1 MKKMMMSVLTV
12 IAGSVLVLGGCAP
25 HSNMSE
31 DQASAKK
38 TTTSQA
44 TSSTSEKTIL
54 DWSYSGKNGPKYWG
68 EINKAY
74 QISDTGKAQSP
85 INIDTTKTMA
95 DTAKT
100 AITYQYQPTTFKVTR
115 KDKVIQAMAQPTKG
129 RADSKITVYG
139 KQYTLKEINI
149 HTPSEH
155 RLDGNKYDAEL
166 QLKHKS
172 TDNKNF
178 IISIFVKQG
187 DKNQAVGDLTTIVS
201 KLENG
206 KTAVMKSAISTLG
219 LIPESGE
226 KYRYEGSLT
235 TPTTTEGVSWLIYQ
249 MPITMSKQQI
259 QDLQKNLNNNNR
271 PLQALNNRTIF
282 SN

>member
-1 MKKMMMSVLTV
+1 M
-12 IAGSVLVLGGCAP
+12 
-25 HSNMSE
+25 
-31 DQASAKK
+31 QKK
-38 TTTSQA
+38 TTTSQTA
-44 TSSTSEKTIL
+44 NDTSEKTIL

-85 INIDTTKTMA
+85 INIDTTKTMTN
-95 DTAKT
+95 TAKT
-100 AITYQYQPTTFKVTR
+100 AIAYQYQPTTFKITR
-115 KDKVIQAMAQPTKG
+115 KDKVIQAIAQPTKG
-129 RADSKITVYG
+129 RADSKIKVYG
-139 KQYTLKEINI
+139 KVYTLKEINI

-155 RLDGNKYDAEL
+155 RLDGNKYDVEL

-172 TDNKNF
+172 ADNKNF

-187 DKNQAVGDLTTIVS
+187 EKNQAVGDLTTVVS

-206 KTAVMKSAISTLG
+206 KTAMMKSAISTLG
-219 LIPESGE
+219 LIPENGDM
-226 KYRYEGSLT
+226 YRYEGSFT
-235 TPTTTEGVSWLIYQ
+235 TPATTEGVSWLIYQ
-249 MPITMSKQQI
+249 TPVTMSKQQI

-271 PLQALNNRTIF
+271 PIQKLNNRTIF